1 MGYGPQLLPSQ
12 RDPGNKM
19 EASAKR
25 VQAWGGQEEAECPTQ
40 APPHRRV
47 MVPEVGGVHRGAIT
61 MELNSELTG
70 WSHLCYCGRD
80 QRLAMMVDGSS
91 LFVPATLVLLYGLM
105 FLVAGIS
112 LLTVI
117 PNLQVEEI

>member
-1 MGYGPQLLPSQ
+1 M
-12 RDPGNKM
+12 
-19 EASAKR
+19 
-25 VQAWGGQEEAECPTQ
+25 
-40 APPHRRV
+40 
-47 MVPEVGGVHRGAIT
+47 HRGAIT

-91 LFVPATLVLLYGLM
+91 LFAPATLVLLYGLM

-117 PNLQVEEI
+117 PNLQVGEI